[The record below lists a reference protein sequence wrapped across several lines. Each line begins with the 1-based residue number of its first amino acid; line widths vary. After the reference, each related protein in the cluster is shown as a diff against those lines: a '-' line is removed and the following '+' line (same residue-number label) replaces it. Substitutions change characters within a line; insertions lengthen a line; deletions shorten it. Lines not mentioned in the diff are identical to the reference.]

1 LGVPFGALVGERR
14 GWRAA
19 FWAVTG
25 IGLLALAGIVLLVSG
40 RAGQARPPMM
50 AAPVPSGPGP
60 PGGLRAQFRAFRSW
74 QFAFGRNRGVRG
86 LVVRG

>member
-25 IGLLALAGIVLLVSG
+25 IGLLALAGIVLLV
-40 RAGQARPPMM
+40 
-50 AAPVPSGPGP
+50 

>member
-1 LGVPFGALVGERR
+1 VLGVPFGALVGERR

-25 IGLLALAGIVLLVSG
+25 IGLLALAGIVLLVPG
-40 RAGQARPPMM
+40 RT
-50 AAPVPSGPGP
+50 GP